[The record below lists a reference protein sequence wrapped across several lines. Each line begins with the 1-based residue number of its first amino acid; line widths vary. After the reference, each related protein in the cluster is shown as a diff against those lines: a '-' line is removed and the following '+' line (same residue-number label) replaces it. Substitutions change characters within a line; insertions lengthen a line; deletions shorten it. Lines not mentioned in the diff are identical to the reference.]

1 MPPLK
6 AAWPASKHQCFST
19 NIDEHATIDKFFAG
33 TESRAI
39 QPSKFFYLAKRFSPH
54 ELFVISELFARSS
67 SRLICFQCL
76 LILQAQD
83 YQGGRTASDI
93 VAYAMQLLEANGG
106 PPILI
111 EELVSNQIFDEKCVQ
126 RAGICVISFF
136 PHLFDENAAQRNK
149 YLATLSSIA
158 AAKDI
163 KKLPVKFFWAVST

>member
-1 MPPLK
+1 M
-6 AAWPASKHQCFST
+6 
-19 NIDEHATIDKFFAG
+19 
-33 TESRAI
+33 
-39 QPSKFFYLAKRFSPH
+39 
-54 ELFVISELFARSS
+54 
-67 SRLICFQCL
+67 
-76 LILQAQD
+76 ILQAQD
-83 YQGGRTASDI
+83 YQGGRTGSDI

-163 KKLPVKFFWAVST
+163 KKLPVKFFWAVSTLE